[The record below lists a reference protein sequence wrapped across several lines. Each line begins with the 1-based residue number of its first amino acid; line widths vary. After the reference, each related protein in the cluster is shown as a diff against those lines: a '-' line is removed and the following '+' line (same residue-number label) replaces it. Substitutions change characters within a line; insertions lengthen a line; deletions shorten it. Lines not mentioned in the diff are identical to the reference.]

1 MLNKE
6 FVEKK
11 VSLIEE
17 DIKRLKDFGNM
28 TAEEIFLNYE
38 KQATVERLMERII
51 ARAIDINQY
60 LIRQLNKD
68 VIPQNY
74 RQTFLILF
82 DLGIYDEKF
91 GERISKSIGI
101 RNVLIHD
108 YDKIDFKL
116 LYSSIS
122 DCISDYIKYCNYIID
137 FLSRN

>member
-17 DIKRLKDFGNM
+17 DVKRLKDFGNM

-74 RQTFLILF
+74 RQTFLILS

>member
-1 MLNKE
+1 MLSKE

-17 DIKRLKDFGNM
+17 DVKRLKDFGNM

-74 RQTFLILF
+74 RQTFLILS

>member
-1 MLNKE
+1 
-6 FVEKK
+6 
-11 VSLIEE
+11 
-17 DIKRLKDFGNM
+17 M

-51 ARAIDINQY
+51 ARDIDINQY

-74 RQTFLILF
+74 RQTVLRLS

>member
-60 LIRQLNKD
+60 
-68 VIPQNY
+68 
-74 RQTFLILF
+74 F
-82 DLGIYDEKF
+82 
-91 GERISKSIGI
+91 
-101 RNVLIHD
+101 
-108 YDKIDFKL
+108 
-116 LYSSIS
+116 
-122 DCISDYIKYCNYIID
+122 
-137 FLSRN
+137 

>member
-60 LIRQLNKD
+60 LMRQLNKD

-74 RQTFLILF
+74 RQTFLILS

>member
-17 DIKRLKDFGNM
+17 DVKRLKDFGNM

-74 RQTFLILF
+74 RQTFLILS

-122 DCISDYIKYCNYIID
+122 DCISDYTKYCNYIID

>member
-74 RQTFLILF
+74 RQTFLILS

>member
-74 RQTFLILF
+74 RQTFLILS

-108 YDKIDFKL
+108 YDKIDYKL